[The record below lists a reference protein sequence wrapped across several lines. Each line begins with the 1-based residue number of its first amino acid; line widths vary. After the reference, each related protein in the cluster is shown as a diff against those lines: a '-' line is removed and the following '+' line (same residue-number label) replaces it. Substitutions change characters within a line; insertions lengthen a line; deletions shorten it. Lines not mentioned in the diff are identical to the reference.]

1 LNKKNVIGQMR
12 HTLRFLTPTVTKDAN
27 GSESITW
34 VEGSDVWCNLE
45 YKESGSDEDIFGSRI
60 SATTNV
66 LATLRYNSAINE
78 KMRVKADGDEW
89 NIKSVLYDDWRQFMR
104 LELELQKNSEELA

>member
-1 LNKKNVIGQMR
+1 MNKGNNIGRMR
-12 HTLRFLTPTVTKDAN
+12 HTLRFLTPSVVIDAN

-34 VEGSDVWCNLE
+34 SEGSDVWCNLE
-45 YKESGSDEDIFGSRI
+45 YKESGSDETTAGARI
-60 SATTNV
+60 MPTTTV
-66 LATLRYNSAINE
+66 LATLRYDSTINE

-89 NIKSVLYDDWRQFMR
+89 NIKSVLYDSWRSYMT